1 MEIYTGL
8 IMEYL
13 IERATNINPKDDLEK
28 LLKSK
33 KNLRVKLGVD
43 PTAPDVTLGWYAILR
58 MLKKFQDYGHTAVL
72 ILGEFTAQVGDPS
85 GKSETRKVMGEN
97 EIDDNAKG
105 VLPIIKNILNE
116 NNLEIVSNKDWLS
129 KLTIQDMMELASKT
143 TLAQMMERDDFSKR
157 FSDNSPISLLEFFY
171 PLYQGYDSVAVKAD
185 IEIGG
190 NDQLW
195 NLMLGREIQ
204 KSYDLS
210 PQIAMTFPQLN
221 GTDGSSTNAD
231 DRILFD
237 ETFVDKIGLF
247 NINTLGSGGQALKV
261 NSAGSAFEFGSA
273 GGLVKLSHSDFSGS
287 SSVEFGDTLIT
298 DTYLTYLVETK
309 LIFSANAGLQ
319 FQISPDN
326 GVTNS
331 YTTTFSYQHSRNDS
345 SSSGGSK
352 VTSSNYMTTGWSP
365 GNQTGDVLLMTI
377 NLQNFRE
384 TTGYKWIKV
393 HGNINAQ
400 GSDYTWE
407 GGGELKLETKQ
418 NYFKIYPASG
428 TMTGYAT
435 IYGFLK

>member
-85 GKSETRKVMGEN
+85 GKSETRKVMEEN

-105 VLPIIKNILNE
+105 VLPIIKNILND

-210 PQIAMTFPQLN
+210 PQIAMTFPLLV
-221 GTDGSSTNAD
+221 GTDGSKKMSQSLNNYISISD
-231 DRILFD
+231 SPENIFGKIMSIPD
-237 ETFVDKIGLF
+237 EIMWDYFTMLTDLEISEIANFRKNVDKGKTNPF
-247 NINTLGSGGQALKV
+247 DYKKMLGKLIVSEIYDE
-261 NSAGSAFEFGSA
+261 NSALVAESTFENITINKNLPENMPEINIDDEIGVHLPNFLTENELTKSNSEA
-273 GGLVKLSHSDFSGS
+273 RRLIESGS
-287 SSVEFGDTLIT
+287 VKIDDQKVELLDINSSDLIGKTLQ
-298 DTYLTYLVETK
+298 VGK
-309 LIFSANAGLQ
+309 
-319 FQISPDN
+319 
-326 GVTNS
+326 
-331 YTTTFSYQHSRNDS
+331 R
-345 SSSGGSK
+345 K
-352 VTSSNYMTTGWSP
+352 
-365 GNQTGDVLLMTI
+365 
-377 NLQNFRE
+377 
-384 TTGYKWIKV
+384 
-393 HGNINAQ
+393 
-400 GSDYTWE
+400 
-407 GGGELKLETKQ
+407 
-418 NYFKIYPASG
+418 
-428 TMTGYAT
+428 
-435 IYGFLK
+435 FLKINKK

>member
-1 MEIYTGL
+1 
-8 IMEYL
+8 MEYL

-210 PQIAMTFPQLN
+210 PQIAMTFPLLV
-221 GTDGSSTNAD
+221 GTDGSKKMSQSLNNYISISD
-231 DRILFD
+231 SPENIFGKIMSIPD
-237 ETFVDKIGLF
+237 EIMWDYFTMLTDLEISEIANFRKNVDKGKTNPF
-247 NINTLGSGGQALKV
+247 DYKKMLGKLIVSEIYDE
-261 NSAGSAFEFGSA
+261 NSALVAESTFENITINKNLPENMPETNIDDGIDVHLPNFLTENELTKSNSEA
-273 GGLVKLSHSDFSGS
+273 RRLIESGS
-287 SSVEFGDTLIT
+287 VKIDDQKVELLDINSSDLIGKTLQ
-298 DTYLTYLVETK
+298 VGK
-309 LIFSANAGLQ
+309 
-319 FQISPDN
+319 
-326 GVTNS
+326 
-331 YTTTFSYQHSRNDS
+331 R
-345 SSSGGSK
+345 K
-352 VTSSNYMTTGWSP
+352 
-365 GNQTGDVLLMTI
+365 
-377 NLQNFRE
+377 
-384 TTGYKWIKV
+384 
-393 HGNINAQ
+393 
-400 GSDYTWE
+400 
-407 GGGELKLETKQ
+407 
-418 NYFKIYPASG
+418 
-428 TMTGYAT
+428 
-435 IYGFLK
+435 FLKINKK

>member
-105 VLPIIKNILNE
+105 VLPIIKNILNK

-157 FSDNSPISLLEFFY
+157 FSDNNPISLLEFFY

-210 PQIAMTFPQLN
+210 PQIAMTFPLLV
-221 GTDGSSTNAD
+221 GTDGSKKMSQSLNNYISISDSPENIFGKIMSIPDEIMWDYFTMLTDLKISEIAD
-231 DRILFD
+231 LKNN
-237 ETFVDKIGLF
+237 VDKGKTNPFDYKKMLGKLIVSEIYDENNSQAAESTF
-247 NINTLGSGGQALKV
+247 ENITIKKNLPENMPETNIDDELDVHLPNFLTENELTKS
-261 NSAGSAFEFGSA
+261 NSEARRLIE
-273 GGLVKLSHSDFSGS
+273 SGS
-287 SSVEFGDTLIT
+287 VKIDDQKVELLDIKSSDLIGKTLQ
-298 DTYLTYLVETK
+298 VGK
-309 LIFSANAGLQ
+309 
-319 FQISPDN
+319 
-326 GVTNS
+326 
-331 YTTTFSYQHSRNDS
+331 R
-345 SSSGGSK
+345 K
-352 VTSSNYMTTGWSP
+352 
-365 GNQTGDVLLMTI
+365 
-377 NLQNFRE
+377 
-384 TTGYKWIKV
+384 
-393 HGNINAQ
+393 
-400 GSDYTWE
+400 
-407 GGGELKLETKQ
+407 
-418 NYFKIYPASG
+418 
-428 TMTGYAT
+428 
-435 IYGFLK
+435 FLKINKK

>member
-1 MEIYTGL
+1 
-8 IMEYL
+8 MEYL

-210 PQIAMTFPQLN
+210 PQIAMTFPLLV
-221 GTDGSSTNAD
+221 GTDGSKKMSQSLNNYISISD
-231 DRILFD
+231 SPENIFGKIMSIPD
-237 ETFVDKIGLF
+237 EIMWDYFTMLTDLEISEIDNFRKNVDKGKTNPF
-247 NINTLGSGGQALKV
+247 DYKKMLGKLIVSEIYDE
-261 NSAGSAFEFGSA
+261 NSALVAESTFENITINKNLPENMPETNIDDEIDIHLPNFLTENELTKSNSEA
-273 GGLVKLSHSDFSGS
+273 RRLIESGS
-287 SSVEFGDTLIT
+287 VKIDDQKVELLDINSSDLIGKTLQ
-298 DTYLTYLVETK
+298 VGK
-309 LIFSANAGLQ
+309 
-319 FQISPDN
+319 
-326 GVTNS
+326 
-331 YTTTFSYQHSRNDS
+331 R
-345 SSSGGSK
+345 K
-352 VTSSNYMTTGWSP
+352 
-365 GNQTGDVLLMTI
+365 
-377 NLQNFRE
+377 
-384 TTGYKWIKV
+384 
-393 HGNINAQ
+393 
-400 GSDYTWE
+400 
-407 GGGELKLETKQ
+407 
-418 NYFKIYPASG
+418 
-428 TMTGYAT
+428 
-435 IYGFLK
+435 FLKINKK

>member
-58 MLKKFQDYGHTAVL
+58 MLRKFQDYGHTAVL

-210 PQIAMTFPQLN
+210 PQIAMTFPLLV
-221 GTDGSSTNAD
+221 GTDGSKKMSQSLNNYISISDSPENIFGKIMSIPDEIMWDYFTMLTDIEISEIAD
-231 DRILFD
+231 FRKN
-237 ETFVDKIGLF
+237 VDKGKTNPF
-247 NINTLGSGGQALKV
+247 DYKKMLGKLIVSEIYDE
-261 NSAGSAFEFGSA
+261 NSALVAESAFENITINKNLPDNMPETSIDDGIDVHLPNFLTENELTKSNSEA
-273 GGLVKLSHSDFSGS
+273 RRLIESGS
-287 SSVEFGDTLIT
+287 VKIDDQKVELLDINSSDLIGKTLQ
-298 DTYLTYLVETK
+298 VGK
-309 LIFSANAGLQ
+309 
-319 FQISPDN
+319 
-326 GVTNS
+326 
-331 YTTTFSYQHSRNDS
+331 R
-345 SSSGGSK
+345 K
-352 VTSSNYMTTGWSP
+352 
-365 GNQTGDVLLMTI
+365 
-377 NLQNFRE
+377 
-384 TTGYKWIKV
+384 
-393 HGNINAQ
+393 
-400 GSDYTWE
+400 
-407 GGGELKLETKQ
+407 
-418 NYFKIYPASG
+418 
-428 TMTGYAT
+428 
-435 IYGFLK
+435 FLKINKK

>member
-58 MLKKFQDYGHTAVL
+58 MLRKFQDYGHTAVL

-85 GKSETRKVMGEN
+85 GKSETRKVMEEN

-105 VLPIIKNILNE
+105 VLPIIKNILND

-129 KLTIQDMMELASKT
+129 QLTIQDMMELASKT

-204 KSYDLS
+204 KTYDLS
-210 PQIAMTFPQLN
+210 PQIAMTFPLLV
-221 GTDGSSTNAD
+221 GTDGSKKMSQSLNNYISISDSPENIFGKIMSIPD
-231 DRILFD
+231 DIMWDYFTMLTDLEISEIANFKKN
-237 ETFVDKIGLF
+237 VDKDKTNPF
-247 NINTLGSGGQALKV
+247 DYKKMLGKLIVSEIYDE
-261 NSAGSAFEFGSA
+261 NSALVAESTFENITINKNLPENMPETNIDDEIDIHLPNFLTENELTKSNSEA
-273 GGLVKLSHSDFSGS
+273 RRLIESGS
-287 SSVEFGDTLIT
+287 VKIDDQKVELLDINSSDLIGKTLQ
-298 DTYLTYLVETK
+298 VGK
-309 LIFSANAGLQ
+309 
-319 FQISPDN
+319 
-326 GVTNS
+326 
-331 YTTTFSYQHSRNDS
+331 R
-345 SSSGGSK
+345 K
-352 VTSSNYMTTGWSP
+352 
-365 GNQTGDVLLMTI
+365 
-377 NLQNFRE
+377 
-384 TTGYKWIKV
+384 
-393 HGNINAQ
+393 
-400 GSDYTWE
+400 
-407 GGGELKLETKQ
+407 
-418 NYFKIYPASG
+418 
-428 TMTGYAT
+428 
-435 IYGFLK
+435 FLKINKK

>member
-58 MLKKFQDYGHTAVL
+58 MLRKFQDYGHTAVL

-210 PQIAMTFPQLN
+210 PQIAMTFPLLV
-221 GTDGSSTNAD
+221 GTDGSKKMSQSLNNYISISDSPENIFGKIMSIPDEIMLDYFTMLTDLEISEIDNFRKNVNTGKTNP
-231 DRILFD
+231 FD
-237 ETFVDKIGLF
+237 YKKM
-247 NINTLGSGGQALKV
+247 LGKLIV
-261 NSAGSAFEFGSA
+261 TEIYDENSALVAESTFENITINKNLPENMPETNIDDEIDVHLPNFLTENELTKSNSEA
-273 GGLVKLSHSDFSGS
+273 RRLIESGS
-287 SSVEFGDTLIT
+287 VKIDDQKVELLDINSSDLIG
-298 DTYLTYLVETK
+298 K
-309 LIFSANAGLQ
+309 ILQ
-319 FQISPDN
+319 V
-326 GVTNS
+326 GK
-331 YTTTFSYQHSRNDS
+331 R
-345 SSSGGSK
+345 K
-352 VTSSNYMTTGWSP
+352 
-365 GNQTGDVLLMTI
+365 
-377 NLQNFRE
+377 
-384 TTGYKWIKV
+384 
-393 HGNINAQ
+393 
-400 GSDYTWE
+400 
-407 GGGELKLETKQ
+407 
-418 NYFKIYPASG
+418 
-428 TMTGYAT
+428 
-435 IYGFLK
+435 FLKINKK

>member
-13 IERATNINPKDDLEK
+13 IERATNIIPKDDLEK

-85 GKSETRKVMGEN
+85 GKSETRKVMEEN

-105 VLPIIKNILNE
+105 VLPIIKNILND

-157 FSDNSPISLLEFFY
+157 FNDNSPISLLEFFY

-204 KSYDLS
+204 KSYELS
-210 PQIAMTFPQLN
+210 PQIAMTFPLLV
-221 GTDGSSTNAD
+221 GTDGSKKMSQSLNNYISISDTAENIFGKIMSIPDEIMWDYFTMLTDLEISEIAD
-231 DRILFD
+231 LRNN
-237 ETFVDKIGLF
+237 VDKGKTNPF
-247 NINTLGSGGQALKV
+247 EYKKMLGKLIVSEIYDE
-261 NSAGSAFEFGSA
+261 NSASAAESSFENITINKNLPENMPETSIDDEIDVHLPNFLTENELTKSNSEA
-273 GGLVKLSHSDFSGS
+273 RRLIESGS
-287 SSVEFGDTLIT
+287 VKIDDQKVELLDINSSDLIGKTLQ
-298 DTYLTYLVETK
+298 VGK
-309 LIFSANAGLQ
+309 
-319 FQISPDN
+319 
-326 GVTNS
+326 
-331 YTTTFSYQHSRNDS
+331 R
-345 SSSGGSK
+345 K
-352 VTSSNYMTTGWSP
+352 
-365 GNQTGDVLLMTI
+365 
-377 NLQNFRE
+377 
-384 TTGYKWIKV
+384 
-393 HGNINAQ
+393 
-400 GSDYTWE
+400 
-407 GGGELKLETKQ
+407 
-418 NYFKIYPASG
+418 
-428 TMTGYAT
+428 
-435 IYGFLK
+435 FLKINKK

>member
-58 MLKKFQDYGHTAVL
+58 MLRKFQDYGHTAVL

-105 VLPIIKNILNE
+105 VLPIIKNILND

-204 KSYDLS
+204 KSYGLS
-210 PQIAMTFPQLN
+210 PQIAMTFPLLV
-221 GTDGSSTNAD
+221 GTDGSKKMSQSLNNYISISD
-231 DRILFD
+231 SPENIFGKIMSIPD
-237 ETFVDKIGLF
+237 EIMWDYFTMLTDLEISEIDNFRKNVDKGNTNPF
-247 NINTLGSGGQALKV
+247 NYKKMLGKLIVSEIYDE
-261 NSAGSAFEFGSA
+261 NSALVAESTFENITINKNLPENMPETNIDDEIDVHLPNFLTENELTKSNSEA
-273 GGLVKLSHSDFSGS
+273 RRLIESGS
-287 SSVEFGDTLIT
+287 VKIDDQKVELLDINSSDLIGKTLQ
-298 DTYLTYLVETK
+298 VGK
-309 LIFSANAGLQ
+309 
-319 FQISPDN
+319 
-326 GVTNS
+326 
-331 YTTTFSYQHSRNDS
+331 R
-345 SSSGGSK
+345 K
-352 VTSSNYMTTGWSP
+352 
-365 GNQTGDVLLMTI
+365 
-377 NLQNFRE
+377 
-384 TTGYKWIKV
+384 
-393 HGNINAQ
+393 
-400 GSDYTWE
+400 
-407 GGGELKLETKQ
+407 
-418 NYFKIYPASG
+418 
-428 TMTGYAT
+428 
-435 IYGFLK
+435 FLKINKK

>member
-105 VLPIIKNILNE
+105 VLPIIKNILND

-210 PQIAMTFPQLN
+210 PQIAMTFPLLV
-221 GTDGSSTNAD
+221 GTDGSKKMSQSLNNYISISDSPENIFGKIMSIPDEIMWDYFTMLTDLEISEIANFRKNVDKGKTNPFDYKKMLGKLIVSEIYDENSALVAESTFENITINKNLPENMPETNID
-231 DRILFD
+231 DEIDIHLPNFLTENELTKSNSEARRLIESGSVKIDDQKVELFD
-237 ETFVDKIGLF
+237 INSSDLIGK
-247 NINTLGSGGQALKV
+247 TLQVGKR
-261 NSAGSAFEFGSA
+261 
-273 GGLVKLSHSDFSGS
+273 K
-287 SSVEFGDTLIT
+287 
-298 DTYLTYLVETK
+298 
-309 LIFSANAGLQ
+309 
-319 FQISPDN
+319 
-326 GVTNS
+326 
-331 YTTTFSYQHSRNDS
+331 
-345 SSSGGSK
+345 
-352 VTSSNYMTTGWSP
+352 
-365 GNQTGDVLLMTI
+365 
-377 NLQNFRE
+377 
-384 TTGYKWIKV
+384 
-393 HGNINAQ
+393 
-400 GSDYTWE
+400 
-407 GGGELKLETKQ
+407 
-418 NYFKIYPASG
+418 
-428 TMTGYAT
+428 
-435 IYGFLK
+435 FLKINKK

>member
-105 VLPIIKNILNE
+105 VLPIIKNILKE
-116 NNLEIVSNKDWLS
+116 DNLEIVSNKDWLS

-210 PQIAMTFPQLN
+210 PQIAMTFPLLV
-221 GTDGSSTNAD
+221 GTDGSKKMSQSLNNYISISD
-231 DRILFD
+231 SPENIFGKIMSIPD
-237 ETFVDKIGLF
+237 EIMWDYFNMLTDLEISEIANFRKNVDKGKTNPF
-247 NINTLGSGGQALKV
+247 DYKKMLGKLIVSEIYDE
-261 NSAGSAFEFGSA
+261 NSALVAESTFENITINKNLPENMPETNIDDEIDIHLPNFLTENELTKSNSEA
-273 GGLVKLSHSDFSGS
+273 RRLIESGS
-287 SSVEFGDTLIT
+287 VKIDDQKIELLDINSSDLIGKTLQ
-298 DTYLTYLVETK
+298 VGK
-309 LIFSANAGLQ
+309 
-319 FQISPDN
+319 
-326 GVTNS
+326 
-331 YTTTFSYQHSRNDS
+331 R
-345 SSSGGSK
+345 K
-352 VTSSNYMTTGWSP
+352 
-365 GNQTGDVLLMTI
+365 
-377 NLQNFRE
+377 
-384 TTGYKWIKV
+384 
-393 HGNINAQ
+393 
-400 GSDYTWE
+400 
-407 GGGELKLETKQ
+407 
-418 NYFKIYPASG
+418 
-428 TMTGYAT
+428 
-435 IYGFLK
+435 FLKINKK

>member
-13 IERATNINPKDDLEK
+13 IERATNINPKVDLEK

-58 MLKKFQDYGHTAVL
+58 MLRKFQDSGHTAVL

-85 GKSETRKVMGEN
+85 GKSETRKVMEEN

-105 VLPIIKNILNE
+105 VLPIIKNILND

-157 FSDNSPISLLEFFY
+157 FTDNNPISLLEFFY

-210 PQIAMTFPQLN
+210 PQIAMTFPLLV
-221 GTDGSSTNAD
+221 GTDGSKKMSQSLNNYISISD
-231 DRILFD
+231 SPENIFGKIMSIPD
-237 ETFVDKIGLF
+237 EIMWDYFTMLTDLEISEIDNFRKNVDKG
-247 NINTLGSGGQALKV
+247 NTNPFDYKKMLGKLIVSEIYDE
-261 NSAGSAFEFGSA
+261 NSALVAESTFENITINKNLPENMPETNIDDEIDIHLPNFLTENELTKSNSEA
-273 GGLVKLSHSDFSGS
+273 RRLIESGS
-287 SSVEFGDTLIT
+287 VKIDDQKVELLDINSSDLIGKTLQ
-298 DTYLTYLVETK
+298 VGK
-309 LIFSANAGLQ
+309 
-319 FQISPDN
+319 
-326 GVTNS
+326 
-331 YTTTFSYQHSRNDS
+331 R
-345 SSSGGSK
+345 K
-352 VTSSNYMTTGWSP
+352 
-365 GNQTGDVLLMTI
+365 
-377 NLQNFRE
+377 
-384 TTGYKWIKV
+384 
-393 HGNINAQ
+393 
-400 GSDYTWE
+400 
-407 GGGELKLETKQ
+407 
-418 NYFKIYPASG
+418 
-428 TMTGYAT
+428 
-435 IYGFLK
+435 FLKINKK

>member
-13 IERATNINPKDDLEK
+13 IERASNINPKDDLEK

-85 GKSETRKVMGEN
+85 GKSETRKVMEEN

-105 VLPIIKNILNE
+105 VLPIIKNILND

-157 FSDNSPISLLEFFY
+157 FSNNSPISLLEFFY

-210 PQIAMTFPQLN
+210 PQIAMTFPLLV
-221 GTDGSSTNAD
+221 GTDGSKKMSQSLNNYISISD
-231 DRILFD
+231 SPENIFGKIMSIPD
-237 ETFVDKIGLF
+237 EIMWDYFTMLTDLEISEIANFKKNVDKGKTNPF
-247 NINTLGSGGQALKV
+247 DYKKMLGKLIVSEIYDE
-261 NSAGSAFEFGSA
+261 NSALVAESTFENITINKNLPENMPEVNIDDEIDVHLPNFLTENELTKSNSEA
-273 GGLVKLSHSDFSGS
+273 RRLIESGS
-287 SSVEFGDTLIT
+287 VKIDDQKVELLDINSSDLIGKTLQ
-298 DTYLTYLVETK
+298 VGK
-309 LIFSANAGLQ
+309 
-319 FQISPDN
+319 
-326 GVTNS
+326 
-331 YTTTFSYQHSRNDS
+331 R
-345 SSSGGSK
+345 K
-352 VTSSNYMTTGWSP
+352 
-365 GNQTGDVLLMTI
+365 
-377 NLQNFRE
+377 
-384 TTGYKWIKV
+384 
-393 HGNINAQ
+393 
-400 GSDYTWE
+400 
-407 GGGELKLETKQ
+407 
-418 NYFKIYPASG
+418 
-428 TMTGYAT
+428 
-435 IYGFLK
+435 FLKINKK